1 MIIDTLAYNSHLRYI
16 NPLAKFVFAM
26 SAIIICIAANSLS
39 ISAFT
44 ALSMLFLIIFKGKT
58 PSKNVFALMRIP
70 MVFIIFSAAAIA
82 LSIGKNDGN
91 MLTAIRIKGL
101 FIGVSREGLML
112 ALITAAKCFGAV
124 SCMYFLSLTTPM
136 IDLFT
141 LLRKSIIPNSIVEI
155 TELVYR
161 YIFVLFDAA
170 QSIRTAQNA
179 RLGYCNIHVAYR
191 STSTLAS
198 LLFMRAFRQAEK
210 TYIAMD
216 SRGYS
221 GEINVPEPKFEKSTG
236 FAVSAAA
243 YIAVMAG
250 VAVFCREVGI

>member
-1 MIIDTLAYNSHLRYI
+1 MIIDTLTYNSHLRYI
-16 NPLAKFVFAM
+16 NPFTKFVFTV
-26 SAIIICIAANSLS
+26 SAIIICIAANSFS
-39 ISAFT
+39 ISVLT

-58 PSKNVFALMRIP
+58 PAKNVFALMRIP

-82 LSIGKNDGN
+82 LSVGKNDVN

-112 ALITAAKCFGAV
+112 ALITMAKCFGAV

-141 LLRKSIIPNSIVEI
+141 LLRKSIIPNSMVEI

-170 QSIRTAQNA
+170 QSIRTAQDA
-179 RLGYCNIHVAYR
+179 RLGYYNIRVAYR
-191 STSTLAS
+191 STSELAS
-198 LLFMRAFRQAEK
+198 QLFMRAFRQAEK

-216 SRGYS
+216 SRGYN
-221 GEINVPEPKFEKSTG
+221 GEINVPEPKFAKNPW
-236 FAVSAAA
+236 FIVFAAA
-243 YIAVMAG
+243 YIAVMICA
-250 VAVFCREVGI
+250 AVFCKEVGI

>member
-1 MIIDTLAYNSHLRYI
+1 MIIDTLAYNSRLRHI
-16 NPLAKFVFAM
+16 NPLAKFIFAM
-26 SAIIICIAANSLS
+26 SAIIICIAANSFL
-39 ISAFT
+39 ISTLTAF
-44 ALSMLFLIIFKGKT
+44 SMLFLIIFKGKT
-58 PSKNVFALMRIP
+58 PSKNAFALMKVP

-82 LSIGKNDGN
+82 LSIGRSGDA
-91 MLTAIRIKGL
+91 MLTAFRINGL
-101 FIGVSREGLML
+101 FIGVSLEGLML

-136 IDLFT
+136 IDLFS
-141 LLRKSIIPNSIVEI
+141 LLRKSIIPNFIVEI
-155 TELVYR
+155 TELIYR

-170 QSIRTAQNA
+170 QRIRTAQNA
-179 RLGYCNIHVAYR
+179 RLGYCNIRVAYR

-198 LLFMRAFRQAEK
+198 QIFMRAFRQAEK

-221 GEINVPEPKFEKSTG
+221 GEINVPEPKFAKSTG

-250 VAVFCREVGI
+250 MAVFCREVGI